1 MRGSRY
7 TGGFYVLHTSFG
19 ILKTTLKSASTRPP
33 NFSIYFISETLNLLQ
48 YKIIRSLSEISVG
61 GQKFCIEVPK
71 YITILDI
78 WRSRYN
84 GSLWIGGNFSRVQ
97 LPHIFPFPN
106 DTPSFLYATVAE
118 MGFRVKIGIP
128 FLAITTSSSARAFSI
143 GLEKWVLASW
153 IFICMV
159 F

>member
-7 TGGFYVLHTSFG
+7 TGGFYVLHISFD
-19 ILKTTLKSASTRPP
+19 IIKTILKSASTLNHRT
-33 NFSIYFISETLNLLQ
+33 FLYIFFISETLNLLQ

-84 GSLWIGGNFSRVQ
+84 GSL
-97 LPHIFPFPN
+97 
-106 DTPSFLYATVAE
+106 
-118 MGFRVKIGIP
+118 
-128 FLAITTSSSARAFSI
+128 
-143 GLEKWVLASW
+143 
-153 IFICMV
+153 
-159 F
+159 